1 MRPPQWTS
9 IAPPHTHTM
18 AKAGIVGVH
27 ACPKGLRHGFGVS
40 ALQKAVPLN
49 MVRKWLGH
57 SRLSTTA
64 IYADAM
70 GDEEREIATRFWNS
84 FS

>member
-1 MRPPQWTS
+1 MTDLNNLHQCYDGP
-9 IAPPHTHTM
+9 
-18 AKAGIVGVH
+18 IVGVH

-64 IYADAM
+64 IYADAV
-70 GDEEREIATRFWNS
+70 GDEEREIAGRFWETFN
-84 FS
+84 